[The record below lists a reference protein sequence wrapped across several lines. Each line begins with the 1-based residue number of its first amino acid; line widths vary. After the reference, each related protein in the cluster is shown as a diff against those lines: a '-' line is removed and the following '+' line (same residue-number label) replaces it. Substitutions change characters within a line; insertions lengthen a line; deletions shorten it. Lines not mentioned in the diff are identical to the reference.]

1 MKVATFFFL
10 FTRHVF
16 PKLLAICES
25 LIKVKVMSHWT
36 LFVILL
42 TPAVNKKQR
51 LLHRNE
57 TVQHLQNS
65 KCYNVSQDHF
75 RNSLKVLSLN
85 DPFNFLRLFN
95 FRLLSMFSC
104 LPYIDQSTDETA
116 FSGEYT

>member
-1 MKVATFFFL
+1 MKVATFFISS
-10 FTRHVF
+10 TRHVF

-65 KCYNVSQDHF
+65 KCYNVSQDH
-75 RNSLKVLSLN
+75 LEI
-85 DPFNFLRLFN
+85 P
-95 FRLLSMFSC
+95 
-104 LPYIDQSTDETA
+104 
-116 FSGEYT
+116 